1 MTPARISKPISGHPV
16 AVRRSNESNN
26 FPGAS
31 TPEDLVRNIERQK
44 LLDRGFESPVGAREA
59 AAYIGYH
66 FKTVQ
71 RMARRGEI
79 PAHPASGSLHHRWCF
94 YISELDGWLRGKVVS
109 AVHSCSPE
117 MEKFQ

>member
-1 MTPARISKPISGHPV
+1 MKPPPRSKPISGHPV
-16 AVRRSNESNN
+16 AVRHINENN
-26 FPGAS
+26 NHSVAA
-31 TPEDLVRNIERQK
+31 TPEDLARDIERQQM
-44 LLDRGFESPVGAREA
+44 LDKGYESPVGARQA

-79 PAHPASGSLHHRWCF
+79 PAHPKSGSLHRRWGF

-117 MEKFQ
+117 MERFQ